1 MAYKHWKYQNTGNW
15 NSIGSNSQES
25 IELWPKKA
33 NCILRYI
40 KKEHGQQMEGGS
52 PFPPPLYPRLG
63 HTEVLC
69 PILGFPVQKSQGSP
83 RSPVEG
89 DKDN

>member
-52 PFPPPLYPRLG
+52 PSPP
-63 HTEVLC
+63 HS
-69 PILGFPVQKSQGSP
+69 ILGEDTLKYCVQFWASQFK
-83 RSPVEG
+83 
-89 DKDN
+89 KDTNLLERAQ